1 MTSLILSS
9 HGSWTVRRGEE
20 TALLR
25 VGRKDLNQK
34 QEEQGE
40 NEEASPFPF
49 STVRL
54 LICSTHKV
62 NCHLQI

>member
-1 MTSLILSS
+1 MDAI
-9 HGSWTVRRGEE
+9 SWTVRPGGE

-25 VGRKDLNQK
+25 VGWKELNQK
-34 QEEQGE
+34 QEERGKI
-40 NEEASPFPF
+40 EEARPLPF
-49 STVRL
+49 STVKP